1 MTWLLVLFGFLSGIL
16 GGMGMGG
23 GTLLVP
29 LLSFLD
35 IPQKTIQ
42 AINLFSFLPM
52 CAAALCVHAKNK
64 LLRPQNVGWLVFPA
78 CLGALGGAFAAHS
91 APNNT
96 LRICFALFLIAVGIW
111 QITVAV
117 RFAAK
122 LRRRRTVVFSS
133 VRCLKAI
140 SPRLLKKRRGKA

>member
-64 LLRPQNVGWLVFPA
+64 LLRPQNRVAESEKPA
-78 CLGALGGAFAAHS
+78 E
-91 APNNT
+91 
-96 LRICFALFLIAVGIW
+96 
-111 QITVAV
+111 
-117 RFAAK
+117 
-122 LRRRRTVVFSS
+122 
-133 VRCLKAI
+133 
-140 SPRLLKKRRGKA
+140 